1 MRKKVLSRV
10 QKVSELSENVR
21 TLRCAV
27 SSLVL
32 TQRRSTKAALGCN
45 RLERFRGGVAAR
57 KLEVPKEDEMPRGRR
72 KRTREPIH
80 IAEFLNSLVTD
91 QEA

>member
-1 MRKKVLSRV
+1 MSTFMKKADIPLCHHQTHSSPYRRVRKKVISRV

-32 TQRRSTKAALGCN
+32 TQLRNTKAALGCN
-45 RLERFRGGVAAR
+45 RLERFRGGVAA
-57 KLEVPKEDEMPRGRR
+57 
-72 KRTREPIH
+72 
-80 IAEFLNSLVTD
+80 
-91 QEA
+91 